1 MMKPQ
6 RYNYEVSNMKGTHM
20 FIADLLS
27 VSVSRDMQPKPD
39 MEENMVLHVYVA
51 VAELPASF
59 WHTCSSAAEGTGVL
73 GEKIIDGRE
82 AEPHSRPYMAYLKI
96 QRSEGFFKCG
106 GVIIHPRFILSAAH
120 CSGENITVIL
130 GAHDL
135 LKIETS
141 WQKILVKKIIVHEKY
156 KKKTHENDIMLL
168 ELWHKA
174 TWTPEVQPIKIPDAA
189 VDVQPNTSC
198 SVAGWGKT
206 NNNSTSNK
214 VLREVNVKVQDVNE
228 CKAAKKN
235 NLKEKVIC
243 ARGTGIKGTCNGD
256 SGSPLICPI
265 KGAHLAAV
273 GIVSFRLSNEK
284 ECEDPDRNNVY
295 MKVSAYWS
303 WIKKNIRAN
312 SQTCQPHTCAAWK
325 RPALCTADVPRIAQR
340 PSEVPRSAISHPIGV
355 RNARQGRR
363 LDDSPAFA
371 VTVQTAVGTST
382 DLASG
387 RLEALRD
394 GIQEVSPRPCDMQPT
409 GVGRTRLCI
418 GFAGGDFLDPRRRLE
433 CADPD
438 NEAGRQR

>member
-1 MMKPQ
+1 MPPTIIRKRQ
-6 RYNYEVSNMKGTHM
+6 QL
-20 FIADLLS
+20 D
-27 VSVSRDMQPKPD
+27 
-39 MEENMVLHVYVA
+39 
-51 VAELPASF
+51 
-59 WHTCSSAAEGTGVL
+59 GVL

-312 SQTCQPHTCAAWK
+312 SQTW
-325 RPALCTADVPRIAQR
+325 
-340 PSEVPRSAISHPIGV
+340 
-355 RNARQGRR
+355 
-363 LDDSPAFA
+363 
-371 VTVQTAVGTST
+371 
-382 DLASG
+382 
-387 RLEALRD
+387 
-394 GIQEVSPRPCDMQPT
+394 
-409 GVGRTRLCI
+409 
-418 GFAGGDFLDPRRRLE
+418 
-433 CADPD
+433 
-438 NEAGRQR
+438 